1 MKKQTMYI
9 IGGVAVLGLVYFFY
23 SKNKKAKQE
32 KANAEKIAAE
42 MEAQT
47 EIEAQALAQAELD
60 AQALEQAEAE
70 TEAKI
75 EAASCIRMGEL
86 RTTEN
91 HQWIGIPG
99 SFRDQANQ
107 FVTGGMVEIKDTD
120 DTLNGKYEI
129 LDIFKDKKGN
139 VGAIDIAHSIQL
151 PTAVKGQ
158 AGDKRFQGTGKIC
171 VA

>member
-1 MKKQTMYI
+1 MYI
-9 IGGVAVLGLVYFFY
+9 IGGGVAVLGLVYFFY

-47 EIEAQALAQAELD
+47 ERDAQALAQAELD

-75 EAASCIRMGEL
+75 ETDSCIRMGEL
-86 RTTEN
+86 RTTES
-91 HQWIGIPG
+91 HQWIGIPN

-107 FVTGGMVEIKDTD
+107 FLTGGMVEIKDTD
-120 DTLNGKYEI
+120 DTLNGKYKI
-129 LDIFKDKKGN
+129 LDIFKDKNGN
-139 VGAIDIAHSIQL
+139 VGAIDISHSLEIEK
-151 PTAVKGQ
+151 AIKGKS
-158 AGDKRFQGTGKIC
+158 GDKRFHGIGKIC